1 MKTLTQPF
9 HLRKDITKPMT
20 ALYNETLCGVY
31 INFAQQNVESRWCKA
46 CLHDLKGS
54 IKGSIKGSKKHR
66 EDVAMASAGFDVT
79 PVIKHIVE
87 QRFEPPTTL

>member
-9 HLRKDITKPMT
+9 HLRKDITKPIT

-31 INFAQQNVESRWCKA
+31 IHFAQQNVESRWCKA

-54 IKGSIKGSKKHR
+54 KKHR
-66 EDVAMASAGFDVT
+66 EAVAMASAGFDVT
-79 PVIKHIVE
+79 PVIKSIRE
-87 QRFEPPTTL
+87 QRFEPPIL